1 MLADVAL
8 VGVSRDIPALLDL
21 VARVGGILAI
31 VVMVVRCV
39 RVSQD
44 WQSSSVAVAIAI
56 ARLAREF
63 LRLAATRPSYYLVV
77 TPNSFY
83 RGPNMLVPVCLNKEK

>member
-8 VGVSRDIPALLDL
+8 DGVSRDIPALLDL
-21 VARVGGILAI
+21 VARVGGILAV
-31 VVMVVRCV
+31 VVMVVRYV

-44 WQSSSVAVAIAI
+44 WQSSSVAIAI

-83 RGPNMLVPVCLNKEK
+83 RGPNMLVPVCSNKEK

>member
-44 WQSSSVAVAIAI
+44 WQSSSVAIAI